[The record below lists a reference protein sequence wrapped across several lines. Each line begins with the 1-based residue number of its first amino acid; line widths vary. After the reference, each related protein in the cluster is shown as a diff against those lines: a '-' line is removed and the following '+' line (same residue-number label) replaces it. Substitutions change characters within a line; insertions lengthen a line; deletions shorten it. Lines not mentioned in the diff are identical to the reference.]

1 MRKILDKITLGMGCF
16 WCGEAIFQKIH
27 GVVKVESGFSGGE
40 TEEPSYRE
48 VSIGNTGHAEVVQI
62 TFDSNIVSLSD
73 LLAVFFEMHNPTS
86 LNRQG
91 ADIGTQY
98 RSIVLYHN
106 PKQKEIVEKL
116 ILELNLDKYYDTPIV
131 TEVVPFNKFYSA
143 GEYHENFYKNNSN
156 NGYCQFVIEPKLKK
170 LQKLFREKLS

>member
-1 MRKILDKITLGMGCF
+1 
-16 WCGEAIFQKIH
+16 
-27 GVVKVESGFSGGE
+27 
-40 TEEPSYRE
+40 
-48 VSIGNTGHAEVVQI
+48 
-62 TFDSNIVSLSD
+62 
-73 LLAVFFEMHNPTS
+73 
-86 LNRQG
+86 
-91 ADIGTQY
+91 
-98 RSIVLYHN
+98 VLYHN